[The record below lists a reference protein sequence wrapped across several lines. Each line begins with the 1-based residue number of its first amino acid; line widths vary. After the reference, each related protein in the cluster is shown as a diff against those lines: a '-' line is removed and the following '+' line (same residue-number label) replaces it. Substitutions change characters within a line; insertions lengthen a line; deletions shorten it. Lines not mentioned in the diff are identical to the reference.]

1 MCKVWNILKSLG
13 SFLLAAPGK
22 PSLAVHCSIKLVVPK
37 HGDGPW
43 GQSSSQVAL
52 GSSKVPRQVHSQVP
66 RVPMAEVL
74 VHSRNGY
81 TASGDMNHGVVTT
94 HPKKGFKK
102 KAAVEVK
109 NEPHEGKTVSPEN
122 SGISAMCSASDS
134 FLKGFI
140 QISLIPYLYLHWCI
154 Q

>member
-1 MCKVWNILKSLG
+1 M
-13 SFLLAAPGK
+13 AAPGGLG
-22 PSLAVHCSIKLVVPK
+22 LAVHCLIKLVVPK

-43 GQSSSQVAL
+43 AQSSSQVAL

-102 KAAVEVK
+102 R
-109 NEPHEGKTVSPEN
+109 PR
-122 SGISAMCSASDS
+122 
-134 FLKGFI
+134 LK
-140 QISLIPYLYLHWCI
+140 LKMNP
-154 Q
+154 